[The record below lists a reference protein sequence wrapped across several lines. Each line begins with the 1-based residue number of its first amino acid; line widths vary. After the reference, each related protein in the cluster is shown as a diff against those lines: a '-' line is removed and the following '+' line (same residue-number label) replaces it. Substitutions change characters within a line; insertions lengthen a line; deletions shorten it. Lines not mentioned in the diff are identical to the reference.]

1 MMMMKKLFLLI
12 LSAFFMFSFW
22 SCTTEVTIAEN
33 SDGIIDISFS
43 GAAGQ
48 AFAKMIS
55 STSDS
60 DSQNDS
66 VIFETDQIKYELL
79 KSGFSNVDVKS
90 KTGSDLQISMQEKT
104 KNTFLYKS
112 GLFSG
117 SNKLKITLSPK
128 ELTEFYKLADEQII
142 LFLDLLLA
150 PIFNDEVMSQEEYLE
165 TIASFYGESASKEIS
180 ESNIKINLTDK
191 NNQTKTFSFP
201 IAQLL
206 TLQETIILEN
216 K

>member
-1 MMMMKKLFLLI
+1 MKKLFLLI
-12 LSAFFMFSFW
+12 LSVFFVFSFW
-22 SCTTEVTIAEN
+22 SCTTEVTIKEN
-33 SDGIIDISFS
+33 SNGIIDISFS

-55 STSDS
+55 SSSDYQS
-60 DSQNDS
+60 DT
-66 VIFETDQIKYELL
+66 VIFETDQIQFELL
-79 KSGFSNVDVKS
+79 KSGFENVDVKS
-90 KTGSDLQISMQEKT
+90 KTGSDLQILMQEKT

-117 SNKLKITLSPK
+117 KENLKITLSPK

-216 K
+216 N

>member
-1 MMMMKKLFLLI
+1 MKKLFLII
-12 LSAFFMFSFW
+12 LSVFFVFSFW
-22 SCTTEVTIAEN
+22 SCTTEVTIKEN
-33 SDGIIDISFS
+33 SNGIINISFS

-55 STSDS
+55 SSSDYQS
-60 DSQNDS
+60 DT
-66 VIFETDQIKYELL
+66 VIFETDQIQFELL
-79 KSGFSNVDVKS
+79 KSGFENVDVKS
-90 KTGSDLQISMQEKT
+90 KTGSDLQILMQEKT

-117 SNKLKITLSPK
+117 KENLKITLSPK

>member
-1 MMMMKKLFLLI
+1 MMKKLFLLI
-12 LSAFFMFSFW
+12 LSVFFVFSFW
-22 SCTTEVTIAEN
+22 SCTTEVTIKEN
-33 SDGIIDISFS
+33 SNGIIDISFS

-55 STSDS
+55 SSSDYQS
-60 DSQNDS
+60 DT
-66 VIFETDQIKYELL
+66 VIFETDQIQFELL
-79 KSGFSNVDVKS
+79 KSGFENVDVKS

-117 SNKLKITLSPK
+117 KENLKITLSPK

>member
-1 MMMMKKLFLLI
+1 MKKIFLLI
-12 LSAFFMFSFW
+12 LSAFFVFTFC
-22 SCTTEVTIAEN
+22 SCTTEVTIKEN

-55 STSDS
+55 SAS
-60 DSQNDS
+60 DSQSDS

-79 KSGFSNVDVKS
+79 KSGFANVDVKS

-117 SNKLKITLSPK
+117 NDKLKITLSPK
-128 ELTEFYKLADEQII
+128 ELTEFYNLADEQII

-150 PIFNDEVMSQEEYLE
+150 PIFNDEVMTQEEYLE
-165 TIASFYGESASKEIS
+165 TIASFYGENASKEIS
-180 ESNIKINLTDK
+180 ESNIKINLINK

-206 TLQETIILEN
+206 TLQETIILETN
-216 K
+216 

>member
-1 MMMMKKLFLLI
+1 MMKKLFLLI

-22 SCTTEVTIAEN
+22 SCTTEVTIKEN
-33 SDGIIDISFS
+33 SNGIINISFS

-55 STSDS
+55 SSSDYQS
-60 DSQNDS
+60 DT
-66 VIFETDQIKYELL
+66 VIFETEQIQFELL
-79 KSGFSNVDVKS
+79 KSGFENVDVKS

-117 SNKLKITLSPK
+117 KENLKITLSPK

>member
-1 MMMMKKLFLLI
+1 MKKLFLII
-12 LSAFFMFSFW
+12 LSVFFVFSFW
-22 SCTTEVTIAEN
+22 SCTTEVTIKEN
-33 SDGIIDISFS
+33 SNGIINISFS

-55 STSDS
+55 SSSDYQS
-60 DSQNDS
+60 DT
-66 VIFETDQIKYELL
+66 VIFETEQIQFELL
-79 KSGFSNVDVKS
+79 KSGFENVNVKS

-117 SNKLKITLSPK
+117 KENLKITLSPK

>member
-1 MMMMKKLFLLI
+1 MKKLFLLI
-12 LSAFFMFSFW
+12 LSVFFVFSFW
-22 SCTTEVTIAEN
+22 SCTTEVTIKEN
-33 SDGIIDISFS
+33 SNGIIDISFS

-55 STSDS
+55 SSSDYQS
-60 DSQNDS
+60 DT
-66 VIFETDQIKYELL
+66 VIFETDQIQFELL
-79 KSGFSNVDVKS
+79 KSGFENVDVKS
-90 KTGSDLQISMQEKT
+90 KTGSDLQILMQEKT

-117 SNKLKITLSPK
+117 KENLKITLSPK

>member
-1 MMMMKKLFLLI
+1 MMKKLFLLI
-12 LSAFFMFSFW
+12 LSVFFVFSFW
-22 SCTTEVTIAEN
+22 SCTTEVTIKEN
-33 SDGIIDISFS
+33 SNGIIDISFS

-55 STSDS
+55 SSSDYQS
-60 DSQNDS
+60 DT
-66 VIFETDQIKYELL
+66 VIFETDQIQFELL
-79 KSGFSNVDVKS
+79 KSGFENVDVKS
-90 KTGSDLQISMQEKT
+90 KTGSDLQILMQEKT

-117 SNKLKITLSPK
+117 KENLKITLSPK

>member
-1 MMMMKKLFLLI
+1 
-12 LSAFFMFSFW
+12 LSVFFVFSFW
-22 SCTTEVTIAEN
+22 SCTTEVTIKEN
-33 SDGIIDISFS
+33 SNGIIDISFS

-55 STSDS
+55 SSSDYQS
-60 DSQNDS
+60 DT
-66 VIFETDQIKYELL
+66 VIFETDQIQFELL
-79 KSGFSNVDVKS
+79 KSGFENVDVKS

-117 SNKLKITLSPK
+117 KENLKITLSPK

>member
-1 MMMMKKLFLLI
+1 MMMMKKLFLII
-12 LSAFFMFSFW
+12 LSVFFVFSFW
-22 SCTTEVTIAEN
+22 SCTTEVTIKEN
-33 SDGIIDISFS
+33 SNGIINISFS

-55 STSDS
+55 SSSDYQS
-60 DSQNDS
+60 DT
-66 VIFETDQIKYELL
+66 VIFETEQIQFELL
-79 KSGFSNVDVKS
+79 KSGFENVDVKS

-117 SNKLKITLSPK
+117 KENLKITLSPK

>member
-1 MMMMKKLFLLI
+1 MMKKLFLLI

-22 SCTTEVTIAEN
+22 SCTTEVTIKEN
-33 SDGIIDISFS
+33 SNGIINISFS

-55 STSDS
+55 SSSDYQS
-60 DSQNDS
+60 DT
-66 VIFETDQIKYELL
+66 VIFETDQIQFELL
-79 KSGFSNVDVKS
+79 KSGFENVDVKS
-90 KTGSDLQISMQEKT
+90 KAGSDLQISMQEKT

-117 SNKLKITLSPK
+117 KENLKITLSPK

-180 ESNIKINLTDK
+180 ESNIKINLTGK

>member
-1 MMMMKKLFLLI
+1 MKKLFLII
-12 LSAFFMFSFW
+12 LSVFFVFSFW
-22 SCTTEVTIAEN
+22 SCTTEVTIKEN
-33 SDGIIDISFS
+33 SNGIIDISFS

-55 STSDS
+55 SSSDYQS
-60 DSQNDS
+60 DT
-66 VIFETDQIKYELL
+66 VIFETDQIQFELL
-79 KSGFSNVDVKS
+79 KSGFENVDVKS

-117 SNKLKITLSPK
+117 KENLKITLSPK

>member
-1 MMMMKKLFLLI
+1 MKKLFLII
-12 LSAFFMFSFW
+12 LSVFFVFSFW
-22 SCTTEVTIAEN
+22 SCTTEVTIKEN
-33 SDGIIDISFS
+33 SNGIINISFS

-55 STSDS
+55 SSSDYQS
-60 DSQNDS
+60 DT
-66 VIFETDQIKYELL
+66 VIFETDQIQFELL
-79 KSGFSNVDVKS
+79 KSGFENVDVKS
-90 KTGSDLQISMQEKT
+90 KAGSDLQISMQEKT

-117 SNKLKITLSPK
+117 KENLKITLSPK

>member
-1 MMMMKKLFLLI
+1 MMKKLFLLI
-12 LSAFFMFSFW
+12 LSVFFVFSFW
-22 SCTTEVTIAEN
+22 SCTTEVTIKEN
-33 SDGIIDISFS
+33 SNGIIDISFS
-43 GAAGQ
+43 GAAGH

-55 STSDS
+55 SSSDYQS
-60 DSQNDS
+60 DT
-66 VIFETDQIKYELL
+66 VIFETDQIQFELL
-79 KSGFSNVDVKS
+79 KSGFENVDVKS

-117 SNKLKITLSPK
+117 KENLKITLSPK

>member
-22 SCTTEVTIAEN
+22 SCTTEVTIKEN
-33 SDGIIDISFS
+33 SNGIIDISFS

-55 STSDS
+55 SSSDYQS
-60 DSQNDS
+60 DT
-66 VIFETDQIKYELL
+66 VIFETDQIQFELL
-79 KSGFSNVDVKS
+79 KSGFENVDVKS
-90 KTGSDLQISMQEKT
+90 KAGSDLQISMQEKT

-117 SNKLKITLSPK
+117 KENLKITLSPK

>member
-1 MMMMKKLFLLI
+1 MKKLFLII
-12 LSAFFMFSFW
+12 LSVFFVFSFW
-22 SCTTEVTIAEN
+22 SCTTEVTIKEN
-33 SDGIIDISFS
+33 SNGIINISFS

-55 STSDS
+55 SSSDYQS
-60 DSQNDS
+60 DT
-66 VIFETDQIKYELL
+66 VIFETEQIQFELL
-79 KSGFSNVDVKS
+79 KSGFENVDVKS

-117 SNKLKITLSPK
+117 KENLKITLSPK

>member
-1 MMMMKKLFLLI
+1 MKKLFLLI
-12 LSAFFMFSFW
+12 LSVFFVFSFW
-22 SCTTEVTIAEN
+22 SCTTEVTIKEN
-33 SDGIIDISFS
+33 SNGIINISFS

-55 STSDS
+55 SSSDYQS
-60 DSQNDS
+60 DT
-66 VIFETDQIKYELL
+66 VIFETDQIQFELL
-79 KSGFSNVDVKS
+79 KSGFENVDVKS
-90 KTGSDLQISMQEKT
+90 KTGSDLQILMQEKT

-117 SNKLKITLSPK
+117 KENLKITLSPK

-191 NNQTKTFSFP
+191 NNQTKTFTFP

>member
-1 MMMMKKLFLLI
+1 MKKLFLLI
-12 LSAFFMFSFW
+12 LSVFFVFSFW
-22 SCTTEVTIAEN
+22 SCTTEVTIKEN
-33 SDGIIDISFS
+33 SNGIIDISFS

-55 STSDS
+55 SSSDYQS
-60 DSQNDS
+60 DT
-66 VIFETDQIKYELL
+66 VIFETDQIQFELL
-79 KSGFSNVDVKS
+79 KSGFENVDVKS

-117 SNKLKITLSPK
+117 KENLKITLSPK

>member
-1 MMMMKKLFLLI
+1 MMKKLFLLI
-12 LSAFFMFSFW
+12 LSIFFVFSFW
-22 SCTTEVTIAEN
+22 SCTTEVTIKEN
-33 SDGIIDISFS
+33 SNGIIDISFS

-55 STSDS
+55 SSSDYQS
-60 DSQNDS
+60 DT

-79 KSGFSNVDVKS
+79 KSGFENVDVKS
-90 KTGSDLQISMQEKT
+90 KTGSDLQILMQEKT

-117 SNKLKITLSPK
+117 KENLKITLSPK

>member
-1 MMMMKKLFLLI
+1 MKMMKKLFLII
-12 LSAFFMFSFW
+12 LSVFFVFSFW
-22 SCTTEVTIAEN
+22 SCTTEVTIKEN
-33 SDGIIDISFS
+33 SNGIIDISFS

-55 STSDS
+55 SSSDYQS
-60 DSQNDS
+60 DT
-66 VIFETDQIKYELL
+66 VIFETDQIQFELL
-79 KSGFSNVDVKS
+79 KSGFENVDVKS

-117 SNKLKITLSPK
+117 KENLKITLSPK

>member
-1 MMMMKKLFLLI
+1 MKKLFLII
-12 LSAFFMFSFW
+12 LSVFFVFSFW
-22 SCTTEVTIAEN
+22 SCTTEVTIKEN
-33 SDGIIDISFS
+33 SNGIIDISFS

-55 STSDS
+55 SSSDYQS
-60 DSQNDS
+60 DT
-66 VIFETDQIKYELL
+66 VIFETDQIQFELL
-79 KSGFSNVDVKS
+79 KSGFENVNVKS

-117 SNKLKITLSPK
+117 KENLKITLSPK

>member
-1 MMMMKKLFLLI
+1 MKMMKKLFLLI
-12 LSAFFMFSFW
+12 LSVFFVFSFW
-22 SCTTEVTIAEN
+22 SCTTEVTIKEN
-33 SDGIIDISFS
+33 SNGIIDISFS

-55 STSDS
+55 SSSDYQS
-60 DSQNDS
+60 DT
-66 VIFETDQIKYELL
+66 VIFETDQIQFELL
-79 KSGFSNVDVKS
+79 KSGFENVDVKS
-90 KTGSDLQISMQEKT
+90 KTGSDLQILMQEKT

-117 SNKLKITLSPK
+117 KENLKITLSPK